1 MTTRDEARD
10 YMKRYKNL
18 LERAEYLNNKIT
30 NVHSI
35 RYDTVPTHNAKPQK
49 NANDYIQM
57 KEEYEN
63 EMHMIRDKVEQIKD
77 LNYRDVLFY
86 RYIEMLDV
94 YTIANMLD
102 RSDKTIYA
110 WIGEALD
117 SLSLI
122 I

>member
-1 MTTRDEARD
+1 MITRDEARD

-18 LERAEYLNNKIT
+18 LERVEYLNNKIV

-35 RYDTVPTHNAKPQK
+35 RYDTMPVHGKTSKTI
-49 NANDYIQM
+49 NDYIQM
-57 KEEYEN
+57 KEEYEK
-63 EMHMIRDKVEQIKD
+63 EMAMIRDKVEQIKD
-77 LNYRDVLFY
+77 INYRDVLFY

-110 WIGEALD
+110 WTEKALD